1 MEQKVNAVKS
11 LTQGVS
17 MLFKKN
23 KVTPVNG
30 VGRITDPHTIV
41 VTGKSGETKLTTKN
55 IMIATGSEVA
65 PLPGIQ
71 ARSHAHCLPF
81 TAPILLQL
89 HARIVSAINS
99 FLFGHSFII
108 TFIIIIMISHEYP

>member
-1 MEQKVNAVKS
+1 MEQKTNAVKS
-11 LTQGVS
+11 LTQGVA

-41 VTGKSGETKLTTKN
+41 VTGKSGETKLTTQN
-55 IMIATGSEVA
+55 IMIATGSEVT

-71 ARSHAHCLPF
+71 ARALSSMRCLLSLYYYRYYNNDVI
-81 TAPILLQL
+81 TILE
-89 HARIVSAINS
+89 H
-99 FLFGHSFII
+99 
-108 TFIIIIMISHEYP
+108 